1 MLCTDPKNVAL
12 NRRSPEP
19 MSPLNLNSE
28 HGEVPPKKRWLRKK
42 HGVVHR
48 IQFLEAQYGFT
59 KFLVEEKI
67 PSMDVIIMQQDAMI
81 TQQDAMINQM
91 YHEMQRMRH
100 MLHCMAMANTTVLQA
115 MTESSVEVNPNGAS
129 IIPLP
134 HEPEGMID

>member
-19 MSPLNLNSE
+19 MSPLKLNSE
-28 HGEVPPKKRWLRKK
+28 RDEVPLNKRWRPRNK
-42 HGVVHR
+42 HSASSVSVIHR
-48 IQFLEAQYGFT
+48 VEFLEAQYRFT

-81 TQQDAMINQM
+81 NQM
-91 YHEMQRMRH
+91 YHEMERMRH
-100 MLHCMAMANTTVLQA
+100 MLHCMTMTNTAVLQS

-129 IIPLP
+129 ILPLP
-134 HEPEGMID
+134 CEPEGMID

>member
-1 MLCTDPKNVAL
+1 MMCTDPKKVAL
-12 NRRSPEP
+12 NRCSPEP
-19 MSPLNLNSE
+19 MPPLNLNSE
-28 HGEVPPKKRWLRKK
+28 HGEVPPKKRWPRKK

-48 IQFLEAQYGFT
+48 VQFLEAQYNFT

-67 PSMDVIIMQQDAMI
+67 PSMDVIIM
-81 TQQDAMINQM
+81 QQDAMINQM

-100 MLHCMAMANTTVLQA
+100 MLHCMAMANTSVLQS

>member
-1 MLCTDPKNVAL
+1 MMCTDPKKVAL

-19 MSPLNLNSE
+19 MPPLDLN
-28 HGEVPPKKRWLRKK
+28 GEVPPKKRWPRKK
-42 HGVVHR
+42 QHSASVIHR
-48 IQFLEAQYGFT
+48 VEFLEAQYGFS

-67 PSMDVIIMQQDAMI
+67 PSMDAIIMQQDAMI
-81 TQQDAMINQM
+81 NQQDAMINQM

-129 IIPLP
+129 ILPLP
-134 HEPEGMID
+134 REPEFVID